1 MFAGLGVGD
10 NMAITSLRALLFTAG
25 GVVAV
30 GGVAYLSGAFEKPA
44 TPPATQAEAPAQSTP
59 ETAAP
64 EAPAPDTNEAKTA
77 SGTQER
83 VPAASAG
90 DGQAEPQNTQAE
102 NTPPQAAAQTPAT
115 AVVAPTFDVVR
126 IEGNGSAVI
135 AGKAVAGAKV
145 EIVHGSIVLGE
156 TTAGADGTF
165 AIVLNDPLKPGD
177 YQIVLRSTA
186 PDGVVATSEQTAV
199 ISVPE
204 KADGQVLAMVEEPG
218 KPAELLTVPESQ
230 KKEPDAAGQQAAEQ
244 PAEASGENAAPK
256 PAPEGE
262 QAEPQAAAPAAEQP
276 AEANKPAATP
286 EPVTTVAG
294 PKVVVEAVEI
304 DGSKVFVAGLADPGR
319 KVRAYAN
326 DMLLGDA
333 VTSPDGHFL
342 VEAQRN
348 LEVGQYSVRV
358 DALDAE
364 GKVVARATVP
374 FEREPGEAIAAVA
387 PQAAKSAP
395 AGTDN
400 SAQPATAAPAGGEQA
415 GVPETA
421 APKLEHADGAVII
434 RRGDSLWRISRR
446 VYGHG
451 IRYSTIYLANQ
462 KQIADPDKIW
472 PGQVFTVP
480 EKSSEGEAA
489 DLKALG
495 DQATTVPAQ

>member
-64 EAPAPDTNEAKTA
+64 EAPAPDTKEAKTA

-294 PKVVVEAVEI
+294 PACLASSGNTASI
-304 DGSKVFVAGLADPGR
+304 ACGLTATTSTDGE
-319 KVRAYAN
+319 
-326 DMLLGDA
+326 
-333 VTSPDGHFL
+333 DG
-342 VEAQRN
+342 
-348 LEVGQYSVRV
+348 
-358 DALDAE
+358 
-364 GKVVARATVP
+364 
-374 FEREPGEAIAAVA
+374 
-387 PQAAKSAP
+387 KS
-395 AGTDN
+395 
-400 SAQPATAAPAGGEQA
+400 SRFATALKPCWRCSSAASPA
-415 GVPETA
+415 
-421 APKLEHADGAVII
+421 
-434 RRGDSLWRISRR
+434 R
-446 VYGHG
+446 
-451 IRYSTIYLANQ
+451 
-462 KQIADPDKIW
+462 
-472 PGQVFTVP
+472 
-480 EKSSEGEAA
+480 
-489 DLKALG
+489 LG
-495 DQATTVPAQ
+495 S